1 MSNDDQ
7 NNKPNKLRDTEQ
19 QIVFLGQLLHNLRED
34 DRINSLIKTTTT
46 YLQEWFDYPF
56 IWIAIYDESNKTFYG
71 KGGLTPD
78 GDKSYLS
85 ISVVIKPEN
94 ILEKVVNQ
102 LCPIDIANLREESRA
117 SEWQEVAI
125 KYNIQGS
132 ILLPICYKETCLG
145 LVLLGSQLWGYL
157 LTEEARAKLLIVIG
171 ELGILL
177 FKNTNKQQNKTSQ
190 TSTESLLQLLENV
203 RCVGN
208 FNKKLEAVVD
218 ATHKFVSPDRTNIY
232 WLAKEGNYFWCRM
245 SNHLIN
251 ISNIDSHKPGAVG
264 ITVQK
269 LSDVYQALSFN
280 QVVWVS
286 EADSSLEINAQDHLL
301 QYLGIKS
308 FLVAPI
314 IWQKDLVGFLSVES
328 HDPRIWLES
337 EKNFLQGAAGLL
349 ALVAPNEIS
358 EAEDTVKQIQNNTQ
372 SWQLRDSVKNQQKI
386 PQKFKEYLNIL
397 AQTKK
402 DTNQTQIVALKQIAS
417 ILQVPLAIILSCH
430 PDKNWAEIT
439 PETISDHQFFE
450 VVAEFPISLEKDIL
464 AELALAHNSYLIL
477 KADDLPPAT
486 RQWLIIPDRSKVFV
500 MALHTN
506 AECQPTG
513 IVILADY
520 EEKNWTQINLNAT
533 EILIYQLAWWQS
545 QQQILHKLE
554 SNNENLHNLNWYKH
568 SRLEEI
574 HRMSTL
580 VLRQIRDLGIPASE
594 LTQTRYKLLLQ
605 QLDYTA
611 NSMTGL
617 IKQEQWDLHIS
628 IETMPISNLLRRVV
642 ERVDNFAKQQE
653 LWIGI
658 HEVGQSNDNQ
668 KLSPT
673 LSLPREKTHPGGKLV
688 ITGDIVKIEL
698 VFHELLVAACKRS
711 LVGDRVDI
719 WYKPLDNNYLEV
731 SITDHGII
739 EPQLLAELNQ
749 YQSLDPLFTHNLN
762 KPPGLHLVI
771 CKRMMQQLGGELHIY
786 QSNDQKVVSRLVL
799 PLASNTSTTSTN
811 T

>member
-7 NNKPNKLRDTEQ
+7 NNKPNKLKDTEQ

-269 LSDVYQALSFN
+269 LSDVYEALSFN
-280 QVVWVS
+280 QVVWV
-286 EADSSLEINAQDHLL
+286 L
-301 QYLGIKS
+301 
-308 FLVAPI
+308 
-314 IWQKDLVGFLSVES
+314 
-328 HDPRIWLES
+328 
-337 EKNFLQGAAGLL
+337 
-349 ALVAPNEIS
+349 
-358 EAEDTVKQIQNNTQ
+358 
-372 SWQLRDSVKNQQKI
+372 
-386 PQKFKEYLNIL
+386 
-397 AQTKK
+397 
-402 DTNQTQIVALKQIAS
+402 
-417 ILQVPLAIILSCH
+417 
-430 PDKNWAEIT
+430 
-439 PETISDHQFFE
+439 
-450 VVAEFPISLEKDIL
+450 
-464 AELALAHNSYLIL
+464 
-477 KADDLPPAT
+477 
-486 RQWLIIPDRSKVFV
+486 
-500 MALHTN
+500 
-506 AECQPTG
+506 
-513 IVILADY
+513 
-520 EEKNWTQINLNAT
+520 
-533 EILIYQLAWWQS
+533 
-545 QQQILHKLE
+545 
-554 SNNENLHNLNWYKH
+554 
-568 SRLEEI
+568 
-574 HRMSTL
+574 
-580 VLRQIRDLGIPASE
+580 
-594 LTQTRYKLLLQ
+594 
-605 QLDYTA
+605 
-611 NSMTGL
+611 
-617 IKQEQWDLHIS
+617 
-628 IETMPISNLLRRVV
+628 
-642 ERVDNFAKQQE
+642 
-653 LWIGI
+653 
-658 HEVGQSNDNQ
+658 
-668 KLSPT
+668 
-673 LSLPREKTHPGGKLV
+673 
-688 ITGDIVKIEL
+688 
-698 VFHELLVAACKRS
+698 
-711 LVGDRVDI
+711 
-719 WYKPLDNNYLEV
+719 
-731 SITDHGII
+731 
-739 EPQLLAELNQ
+739 
-749 YQSLDPLFTHNLN
+749 
-762 KPPGLHLVI
+762 
-771 CKRMMQQLGGELHIY
+771 
-786 QSNDQKVVSRLVL
+786 
-799 PLASNTSTTSTN
+799 
-811 T
+811 